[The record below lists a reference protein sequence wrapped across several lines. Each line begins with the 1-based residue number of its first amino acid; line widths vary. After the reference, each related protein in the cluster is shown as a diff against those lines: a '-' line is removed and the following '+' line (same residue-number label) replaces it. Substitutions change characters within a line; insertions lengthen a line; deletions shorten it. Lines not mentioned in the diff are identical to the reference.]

1 MKKFLLLNFVLF
13 FMFQPVYSNPQS
25 SNNAFEIPIGKVPQG
40 ESSKGLSNGAVT
52 AIALGSAFGGVAAL
66 GGLGWY
72 FAHRTGIACGYACGC
87 DSPYT
92 TILMSDFSVLEKLKL
107 DSCKNKYLIKAF
119 EYINLE
125 KTSSKRYLLVQ
136 DLNIKRKTY
145 NTVFFDLPDSK
156 ELNQVKIIQVS
167 DSFTI
172 KDKYPGLDTKIL
184 LNPNSKTPL
193 EVPTTVIEND
203 SKNGILVKQG
213 VIKSFENKTAA
224 LLTENKMTDSK
235 VYAIILEFSK

>member
-1 MKKFLLLNFVLF
+1 M
-13 FMFQPVYSNPQS
+13 
-25 SNNAFEIPIGKVPQG
+25 
-40 ESSKGLSNGAVT
+40 
-52 AIALGSAFGGVAAL
+52 
-66 GGLGWY
+66 
-72 FAHRTGIACGYACGC
+72 
-87 DSPYT
+87 
-92 TILMSDFSVLEKLKL
+92 
-107 DSCKNKYLIKAF
+107 
-119 EYINLE
+119 E

-184 LNPNSKTPL
+184 LNPNSKTSL

>member
-1 MKKFLLLNFVLF
+1 M
-13 FMFQPVYSNPQS
+13 
-25 SNNAFEIPIGKVPQG
+25 
-40 ESSKGLSNGAVT
+40 
-52 AIALGSAFGGVAAL
+52 
-66 GGLGWY
+66 
-72 FAHRTGIACGYACGC
+72 
-87 DSPYT
+87 
-92 TILMSDFSVLEKLKL
+92 
-107 DSCKNKYLIKAF
+107 
-119 EYINLE
+119 
-125 KTSSKRYLLVQ
+125 
-136 DLNIKRKTY
+136 
-145 NTVFFDLPDSK
+145 PDSK

-184 LNPNSKTPL
+184 LNPNSKTSL